1 MELSLL
7 NFRTAAVRPVP
18 PAPPA
23 APARSGSQPAPAP
36 DADRRPPPVEPPSP
50 TVGVEVTRRRDG
62 VQRLTFVDLRTGVV
76 ISQTPPEQVLHVV
89 DSIVEAIQR
98 RERENADR

>member
-1 MELSLL
+1 MELSPL

-18 PAPPA
+18 PLPA
-23 APARSGSQPAPAP
+23 ASARSASRATPAAQV
-36 DADRRPPPVEPPSP
+36 DERPPPVEPPTR

-89 DSIVEAIQR
+89 DHIIEVIQR